1 MTTPDGSHRDST
13 ALREQID
20 RITRFYSPDRSADS
34 FTAEREEL
42 TGDPTYP
49 NRSHLVAASRFV
61 VTAAIAVD
69 VGVEGDWRATA
80 AAALDRLW
88 EYHYDRTANGFDQL
102 VIRGGED
109 EASRRD
115 RMRSTYGH
123 AFCVLAA
130 AHAVQAGAAHAS
142 GKLETTLEIL
152 DDRFYEPNHGLYR
165 SDLDEQWEPIEA
177 YRGQNANMHACEAHL
192 AAYDATGSPAQ
203 LQRAIEIAERLCV
216 NLAAETDGLLWEH
229 YTPAWEHD
237 FAYNRSQ
244 PADQFRPWGFQPG
257 HHAEWARLL
266 ATIDARS
273 ATESAVS
280 RPSWAI
286 SRAEEL
292 FEWAM
297 TVGWN
302 DEHGGFYYT
311 IDRNGEPIVTDTYG
325 WTVAEAIGA
334 ATLLFERTDRECYRD
349 WYDRLWTYADE
360 HLVAPRGNWYERV
373 NGENERLE
381 PTDGPAVE
389 PGYHPI
395 GACAAGVRVFG

>member
-1 MTTPDGSHRDST
+1 MPTPDGQYRDRA
-13 ALREQID
+13 ALTEQID
-20 RITRFYSPDRSADS
+20 RISRFYSPDRSADS

-42 TGDPTYP
+42 NGDPTRP
-49 NRSHLVAASRFV
+49 NRSHLVAVSRFV
-61 VTAAIAVD
+61 VTATIAAD
-69 VGVEGDWRATA
+69 LGVEGDWRATA

-88 EYHYDRTANGFDQL
+88 ECHYDRTAGGFDRL

-109 EASRRD
+109 EAPTHD
-115 RMRSTYGH
+115 RVRSTYGH

-130 AHAVQAGAAHAS
+130 AHAVQTGNADAS

-165 SDLDEQWEPIEA
+165 SDLDDRWEPIEA

-192 AAYDATGSPAQ
+192 AAYDASGAPTQ
-203 LQRAIEIAERLCV
+203 LRRAIEIAERLCV
-216 NLAAETDGLLWEH
+216 NFAAETDGLLWEH
-229 YTPAWEHD
+229 YTPTWEPD

-244 PADQFRPWGFQPG
+244 PADQFRPWGYQPG

-266 ATIDARS
+266 AVIDARS
-273 ATESAVS
+273 STEPAVS

-286 SRAEEL
+286 PRAEEL
-292 FEWAM
+292 FEWAT
-297 TVGWN
+297 TVGWD

-311 IDRNGEPIVTDTYG
+311 IDRDGEPIVTDTYG

-334 ATLLFERTDRECYRD
+334 AALLFERTGHERYRD
-349 WYDRLWTYADE
+349 WYDRLWTYADA

-373 NGENERLE
+373 NAANERLE

-395 GACAAGVRVFG
+395 GACVAGVRVFG